1 MSAAKQARW
10 RCPDCGH
17 GHLAPRRPRRDDVR
31 RYCLPC
37 SQRTGRLV
45 ERVAP
50 ALDAKRAAKRKRS
63 EERRAGRARRERER
77 ERERLT
83 IAGVHLPSE
92 AATILRR
99 SPTLRELSPGL
110 TAEKIE
116 FKARRSSK
124 RPRTL
129 GYAWPYD
136 RRVSVTDYPGVTAE
150 GARETLL
157 HEIVHLAVGRDP
169 SDHAAWHGRAF
180 QKALR
185 DARAEVYG
193 L

>member
-1 MSAAKQARW
+1 MSVAKQARW
-10 RCPDCGH
+10 RCPSCGH

-50 ALDAKRAAKRKRS
+50 ALEAQRAAKRERS
-63 EERRAGRARRERER
+63 GERRAGRARRERER
-77 ERERLT
+77 ERDRLT

-92 AATILRR
+92 AATIIRR
-99 SPTLRELSPGL
+99 SPTLRELAPRL
-110 TAEKIE
+110 TADRITYQV
-116 FKARRSSK
+116 RRYSQH
-124 RPRTL
+124 PRSRL
-129 GYAWPYD
+129 GSAWPWE
-136 RRVSVTDYPGVTAE
+136 RRLQVNDYPGVTAE

-193 L
+193 